1 MMCHLLKPCLMLA
14 LVSGL
19 AFGCGSTPPA
29 ETATQAAVPAA
40 PEVQPSLLPIDPAV
54 AVGTLPNGLT
64 YYVRENQRPQQRA
77 SLFLVVAAGAVD
89 EDDDQ
94 LGLAHMA
101 EHMAFNGTE
110 HYPKQALIDY
120 LESIGMAFGPE
131 INAFTSFDQTVYML
145 QVPTDDE
152 SLLETGLKILENWAH
167 RVQFED
173 AEIDL
178 ERGVIIE
185 EWRGGLGADDRIW
198 NQQLPVLFH
207 GSKYGRRNII
217 GDMEIIASH
226 EYDTI
231 RRFYRDWYRP
241 SLQAI
246 VAIGDFDRDRMVARI
261 GEVFAELRDPDQPR
275 PHEQPPVPDHAELLV
290 SVVTDPE
297 ATRTEI
303 ELLWKSAPERV
314 TTAGEL
320 RRQMVRYLGM
330 DMLSNRL
337 QERTRD
343 ADPPFSMAY
352 AGQRQI
358 ARTASSVNL
367 TAFAP
372 EGGAV
377 RALEVL
383 AVEAERVR
391 RHGFTAGELQRAK
404 ARTMRQMQRRVEEQD
419 KTESRA
425 WAFQYM
431 RHYLYGGH
439 LAPVDDL
446 LRRHEELLPG
456 ITEVEVE
463 AAILGLMTDRN
474 RVVAISGPDR
484 EGLAYPAEAD
494 VAAVIAA
501 ATAGGVEPYTDQT
514 VDAPLVAVPPRPAA
528 VTQTE
533 TDTELGTTTW
543 ILANGVR
550 VVVKPTAFKNDEILM
565 RAYRWGGASVV
576 ADPEQ
581 RRLAG
586 TAARGVA
593 ESGVGAFD
601 PVALEKA
608 LTGKIVSCAPNF
620 TLLASGFHGSASPRD
635 LETLLQLIWLYA
647 TSFREDAGA
656 FASWQQRTRVWLQG
670 RDADPMIALSDSVQ
684 VLLYDR
690 APEQRPFTVAD
701 FDRVNI
707 ADGLAFYR
715 SQAADFNGATFF
727 FVGNVALADLEPLAR
742 RYLGNLPSSGHG
754 PRWYDRSTPTAVGLR
769 TATVHKGLDPKGYVQ
784 MVLSGHAP
792 WSRPAEYALES
803 LIDCL
808 RIRLRQVVRE
818 EMSGT
823 YGVRTW
829 GRLEK
834 IPRETFRVDIGW
846 GCDPERIE
854 ELTAAVRGVLAD
866 MAAHGPDAET
876 LAKVRE
882 TQLREDQTRLQTNS
896 HWLQQLMTCDQN
908 GLDPRRI
915 LARADEVATL
925 STELVREAAQ
935 QYLTAGNEVRVVL
948 LPEERMDR

>member
-1 MMCHLLKPCLMLA
+1 MLRQTLMFCLTLV
-14 LVSGL
+14 LVSCL
-19 AFGCGSTPPA
+19 AVGCGTAPPA
-29 ETATQAAVPAA
+29 ETATQAAPS
-40 PEVQPSLLPIDPAV
+40 VQKAKSLPLPSDPAV

-64 YYVRENQRPQQRA
+64 YYVRENQRPEQRA

-152 SLLETGLKILENWAH
+152 TLLDTGLKILENWAH

-173 AEIDL
+173 EEIDL

-198 NQQLPVLFH
+198 NRQLPVLFH
-207 GSKYGRRNII
+207 GSKYGRRNVI
-217 GDMEIIASH
+217 GDMEIVANH

-241 SLQAI
+241 SLQAV
-246 VAIGDFDRDRMVARI
+246 VAVGDFDRERMVAKI
-261 GEVFAELRDPDQPR
+261 GEVFAELRDPDPPR
-275 PHEQPPVPDHAELLV
+275 VHEQPPVPDHAELLV

-297 ATRTEI
+297 ATRTGV

-320 RRQMVRYLGM
+320 RWQMVRDLGL
-330 DMLSNRL
+330 DMLRNRL

-343 ADPPFSMAY
+343 ADPPFSMAR
-352 AGQRQI
+352 AGYRQFT
-358 ARTASSVNL
+358 RTANSFSL

-391 RHGFTAGELQRAK
+391 RHGFTAGELERAK
-404 ARTMRQMQRRVEEQD
+404 VRTLRQMQRRVEEQD

-431 RHYLYGGH
+431 RHFLYGGN

-484 EGLAYPAEAD
+484 DGLAYPAEVD

-501 ATAGGVEPYTDQT
+501 TMAGDVAPYEDQT
-514 VDAPLVAVPPRPAA
+514 VDAPLVAMPPRPAA
-528 VTQTE
+528 VTHTE
-533 TDTELGTTTW
+533 TDAELGTTTW
-543 ILANGVR
+543 VLANGVR
-550 VVVKPTAFKNDEILM
+550 IVVKPTAFKNDEILM

-576 ADPEQ
+576 ADSEQ

-601 PVALEKA
+601 PVALQKA
-608 LTGKIVSCAPNF
+608 LAGKVVSCSPNVAS
-620 TLLASGFHGSASPRD
+620 LASGFEGSASPRD
-635 LETLLQLIWLYA
+635 LETLLQLVWLYA
-647 TSFREDAGA
+647 TSFREDAAA
-656 FASWQQRTRVWLQG
+656 FTSWQQRMRTWLQG
-670 RDADPMIALSDSVQ
+670 RDADPMTALRDSVQ

-701 FDRVNI
+701 LDRVNL

-715 SQAADFNGATFF
+715 LQAADFAGATFF
-727 FVGNVALADLEPLAR
+727 FVGNVTPGDLEPLAR
-742 RYLGNLPSSGHG
+742 TYLGNLPASGRE

-769 TATVHKGLDPKGYVQ
+769 TATIHKGLDPKGYVQ
-784 MVLSGHAP
+784 VVLSGHAP

-834 IPRETFRVDIGW
+834 IPRETFRIDIGW
-846 GCDPERIE
+846 GCDPERVE
-854 ELTAAVRGVLAD
+854 ELSAAVREVLAD

-882 TQLREDQTRLQTNS
+882 TQLREDQTRLQTNR
-896 HWLQQLMTCDQN
+896 HWLQQLVTCDQE

-925 STELVREAAQ
+925 STDLVRDAAGR
-935 QYLTAGNEVRVVL
+935 YLTAGNEVRVVL
-948 LPEERMDR
+948 LPEGQADR